1 MRATISTTASADGMP
16 LLREAGRLF
25 FAMAP
30 YLCTAT
36 VLLGSWQYA
45 STQINPIFFPSPAK
59 VLSAVWRLNTEG
71 NFFMHVGTSFWRILA
86 GFLLGSA
93 VGIPV
98 GVLMGMKLSVRWSL
112 EPYVQFFRFIPAIAM
127 VIFAISWFG
136 SGENSK
142 IFIIVFG
149 TIFVVVLNAEAGVHN
164 VALNRIRAAQCLGAD
179 QRQIFRYVI
188 LPSAVPF
195 IFTGMRIAMGN
206 AFATIISAELL
217 ASERGIGHLLAVSQ
231 LFLETDVTFVVVVSL
246 GIMGFATDRIFRLLI
261 TRFGGEYVT

>member
-1 MRATISTTASADGMP
+1 MRSAGAHTRSLKEQRP
-16 LLREAGRLF
+16 LREAGRLLY
-25 FAMAP
+25 MIAP
-30 YLCTAT
+30 YLFTAS
-36 VLLGSWQYA
+36 VLLSAWQYA

-71 NFFMHVGTSFWRILA
+71 NFFIHVGVSFWRILS

-93 VGIPV
+93 LAIPV
-98 GVLMGMKLSVRWSL
+98 GVLMGMRLNVKWSL

-136 SGENSK
+136 SGEMSK
-142 IFIIVFG
+142 IFIIFFG
-149 TIFVVVLNAEAGVHN
+149 TVFVVVLNAEAGVHN
-164 VALNRIRAAQCLGAD
+164 VPINRVRAAQSLGAD
-179 QRQIFRYVI
+179 QRQIFWHVI

-195 IFTGMRIAMGN
+195 FLTGMRIAMGN

-217 ASERGIGHLLAVSQ
+217 SSEEGIGYLLAVSQ

-246 GIMGFATDRIFRLLI
+246 GIMGFATDRLFRFFTLH
-261 TRFGGEYVT
+261 FGGEYIR